1 MSGGGWAVRA
11 GRGGVG
17 RWRRA
22 RDGRRGVGGRRL
34 SEGVTRLNFSVMPHD
49 PGCLQRGSSSK
60 LTPAET
66 LAGQLRKW
74 RPKPAAEFGHSQE
87 DSSCHGLSG
96 RGGERACFLV
106 FNRLNATSYR
116 GGGSGQGT
124 GRVRVRARR
133 GAARAGAD
141 AGGHFARRAGTS
153 RCRWSES
160 RRHREVSM
168 PYKLLSDNGWHHW
181 FNSPESSASA
191 SASKTLSSITAS
203 ESAIINRMVRCKPLA
218 L

>member
-11 GRGGVG
+11 GRGGLG

-87 DSSCHGLSG
+87 DSSSHGLSG
-96 RGGERACFLV
+96 RGGVHEHAFWCSIVLTRRA
-106 FNRLNATSYR
+106 TEE
-116 GGGSGQGT
+116 
-124 GRVRVRARR
+124 GRRQ
-133 GAARAGAD
+133 RAG
-141 AGGHFARRAGTS
+141 
-153 RCRWSES
+153 
-160 RRHREVSM
+160 
-168 PYKLLSDNGWHHW
+168 HW
-181 FNSPESSASA
+181 QSASA
-191 SASKTLSSITAS
+191 RKEGGGEGWSGCRLAFRATCWNIPMPLVGVQATSGSIDALNFCQTTAGITGLTPQSSIS
-203 ESAIINRMVRCKPLA
+203 ISIKNFIQHQH
-218 L
+218 